1 MSLHPTKRDMS
12 RRDGKNSGFSS
23 DMKSENRKDSVAVP
37 PLFVVGVI
45 IILGTL
51 PGILSLIVLG

>member
-12 RRDGKNSGFSS
+12 RRDGKNSIFSS
-23 DMKSENRKDSVAVP
+23 NLNTENLKDSVAVS

-51 PGILSLIVLG
+51 PGILSLTVLG

>member
-12 RRDGKNSGFSS
+12 RRNGKNSVFSS
-23 DMKSENRKDSVAVP
+23 NLESENLKDSVAVS

>member
-12 RRDGKNSGFSS
+12 RRDGKNSIFSS
-23 DMKSENRKDSVAVP
+23 NLNTENLKDSVAVS

-51 PGILSLIVLG
+51 PGILNLIVLG